1 LVEKLVRLDVKR
13 VREGVPHDLID
24 ADDAMAIVTIFI
36 VAIAHKGCI
45 AIALEADQ
53 KHRLA
58 GHGRYVDRA
67 IEWDRQP
74 RFDVEAVEG
83 VDHGE
88 VVALGLAHSA
98 VGNRQ
103 VDSPLRVMARVSD
116 RELIAWERAT
126 SGGIQTEPRLHTC
139 ENERGT

>member
-1 LVEKLVRLDVKR
+1 MLVEKLVRLDVKR

-36 VAIAHKGCI
+36 VAIALE
-45 AIALEADQ
+45 ALEADQ

-126 SGGIQTEPRLHTC
+126 SGGIQTEPCLHTC